1 MKKIIIILVSAIAIF
16 LGGFLIYLKILKP
29 LVIKP
34 PAALSVD
41 CQDCKATVFLD
52 GKKLGTTPLK
62 LDNVPSGESKLLL
75 SDGNYT
81 YEDEITLTPKTRT
94 VIRRDLGP
102 SEIFSAG
109 ENIWLEKS
117 DLGETVSILSNPIE
131 ALVKIDGKEIG
142 KSPQTTETLSE
153 GEHTIEISKENY
165 EGKAVKVT
173 VLKGFKI
180 NIIFQL
186 FPIPT
191 PKSPSEIKLTETMD
205 YKLLDLST
213 QNPLLFSDT
222 ASWAKAVAYYVR
234 TRKLDIKCNYLIDF
248 AGRIFDDKGEAFS
261 PKEKVDLKDKTII
274 YLGKSEDKEVTAVAK
289 AAIESV
295 TSGKEVT
302 PSDLLNQVEILETG
316 TGWLRV
322 RSEASLNGEEIGR
335 VNVGE
340 KYKIAEEVEGWY
352 KITLTDG
359 KTGWISSQYAKK
371 LTEAEE
377 PKEEEVTP

>member
-1 MKKIIIILVSAIAIF
+1 M
-16 LGGFLIYLKILKP
+16 IYLKILKP
-29 LVIKP
+29 YVIKP

-41 CQDCKATVFLD
+41 CQDCKAVVFLD
-52 GKKLGTTPLK
+52 GKKMGATPLK
-62 LDNVPSGESKLLL
+62 LDTVPSGESKLLL
-75 SDGNYT
+75 SDGAYT
-81 YEDEITLTPKTRT
+81 YEDEVTLTPKTRT
-94 VIRRDLGP
+94 VIRRGLGP

-131 ALVKIDGKEIG
+131 ATVKVDGKELG

-153 GEHTIEISKENY
+153 GEHTIEIAKENY

-186 FPIPT
+186 FPIPM
-191 PKSPSEIKLTETMD
+191 PKSPSEIKLSETMD

-222 ASWAKAVAYYVR
+222 MAWAKAVAYYIR
-234 TRKLDIKCNYLIDF
+234 TRKLDIKYNYFIDSF
-248 AGRIFDDKGEAFS
+248 GKIYSEKGEIYL
-261 PKEKVDLKDKTII
+261 PKEKINLKDKTII
-274 YLGKSEDKEVTAVAK
+274 YLGKSDDKEVTVAAK
-289 AAIESV
+289 VAIEGLAA
-295 TSGKEVT
+295 GKEVK
-302 PSDLLNQVEILETG
+302 PENLANQVEVLETG

-322 RSEASLNGEEIGR
+322 RSEASLNGTEIGK

-340 KYKIAEEVEGWY
+340 KYKFSEEVEGWY
-352 KITLTDG
+352 KITLSDG
-359 KTGWISSQYAKK
+359 TTGWISSQYAKK
-371 LTEAEE
+371 LVTAEE
-377 PKEEEVTP
+377 PKSE

>member
-1 MKKIIIILVSAIAIF
+1 MKKIIIIFVSAVAIF
-16 LGGFLIYLKILKP
+16 LGGSLIYLKILKP
-29 LVIKP
+29 YVIKP

-41 CQDCKATVFLD
+41 CQDCKAVVFLD
-52 GKKLGTTPLK
+52 GKKMGATPLK
-62 LDNVPSGESKLLL
+62 LDTVPSGESKLLL
-75 SDGNYT
+75 SDGAYT
-81 YEDEITLTPKTRT
+81 YEDEVTLTPKTRT
-94 VIRRDLGP
+94 VIRRGLGP

-131 ALVKIDGKEIG
+131 AIVKVDGKELG

-153 GEHTIEISKENY
+153 GEHTIEIAKENY

-186 FPIPT
+186 FPIPM
-191 PKSPSEIKLTETMD
+191 PKSPSEIKLSETMD

-222 ASWAKAVAYYVR
+222 MAWAKAVAYYIR
-234 TRKLDIKCNYLIDF
+234 TRKLDIKYNYFIDSF
-248 AGRIFDDKGEAFS
+248 GKIYSEKGEIYL
-261 PKEKVDLKDKTII
+261 PKEKINLKDKTII
-274 YLGKSEDKEVTAVAK
+274 YLGKSDDKEVTVAAK
-289 AAIESV
+289 VAIEGLAA
-295 TSGKEVT
+295 GKEVK
-302 PSDLLNQVEILETG
+302 PENLANQVEVLETG

-322 RSEASLNGEEIGR
+322 RSEASLNGTEIGK

-340 KYKIAEEVEGWY
+340 KYKFSEEVEGWY
-352 KITLTDG
+352 KITLSDG
-359 KTGWISSQYAKK
+359 TTGWISSQYAKK
-371 LTEAEE
+371 LVTAEE
-377 PKEEEVTP
+377 PKSE